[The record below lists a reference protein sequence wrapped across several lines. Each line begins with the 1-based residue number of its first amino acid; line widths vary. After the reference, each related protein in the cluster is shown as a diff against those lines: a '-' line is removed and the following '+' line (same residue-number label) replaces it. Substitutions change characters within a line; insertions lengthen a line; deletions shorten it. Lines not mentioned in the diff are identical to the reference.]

1 MPGVSPEHCPTC
13 RDLAAARTRERFGYG
28 SAGNGPKM
36 QRLYVRDGTRWPPM
50 GWVCP
55 EGHAFDDNGPTA
67 AMDAALELRRL
78 DGRERQA
85 LAALESLKELEN
97 DPVIRV
103 RSPHEGVAW
112 LEDAL
117 ESVRMCVRSET
128 EGNKF
133 LPELRE
139 ATLNLA
145 AMCTYFLVELAPG
158 DDASPPK
165 ILRADEA
172 RL

>member
-78 DGRERQA
+78 DPFERQA
-85 LAALESLKELEN
+85 LAALETLKELKQ
-97 DPVIRV
+97 DSVISMS
-103 RSPHEGVAW
+103 SPHEGYAW
-112 LEDAL
+112 LQEAL
-117 ESVRMCVRSET
+117 EGVRMVVMSET
-128 EGNKF
+128 DKSKW
-133 LPELRE
+133 LPELRV
-139 ATLNLA
+139 ACLNLA
-145 AMCTYFLVELAPG
+145 AMCLYFLEARA
-158 DDASPPK
+158 DDPPSSLK
-165 ILRADEA
+165 VLRADEA